1 METVWHPC
9 TRLRRHAALLLAMLL
24 SACSNGEAF
33 TAADHT
39 RCRELGFDPGNAD
52 YGVCVVELRKQ
63 RTGLTEL
70 QLRD

>member
-1 METVWHPC
+1 M
-9 TRLRRHAALLLAMLL
+9 LLAILL

-39 RCRELGFDPGNAD
+39 RCRELGFELGTAE
-52 YGVCVVELRKQ
+52 YGVCVWELRQQ
-63 RTGLTEL
+63 RTGLAEH